1 MPGISRFGINQ
12 LIKHLEPLVKKG
24 LKSVLLFGVIDTL
37 PKVLT
42 NFILTFLF
50 NILPTFALTH
60 DNHLII
66 FWILNRMIL
75 ELWQTRQTIQ

>member
-1 MPGISRFGINQ
+1 MNNFSEKDDSVEEIASMPGISRFGINQ

-42 NFILTFLF
+42 NFIIKFSF
-50 NILPTFALTH
+50 NIY
-60 DNHLII
+60 II
-66 FWILNRMIL
+66 CFDDDFIISWIKLG
-75 ELWQTRQTIQ
+75 